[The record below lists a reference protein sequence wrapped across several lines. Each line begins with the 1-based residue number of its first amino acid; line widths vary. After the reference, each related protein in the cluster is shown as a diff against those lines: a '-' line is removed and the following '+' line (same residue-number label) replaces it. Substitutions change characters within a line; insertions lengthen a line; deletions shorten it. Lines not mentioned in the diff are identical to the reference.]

1 MSTLF
6 VLGSGSGGN
15 CFAVESEGIAVLVDA
30 GFSAREIERRA
41 SAGWLAASARQCSP
55 RQVPGPL

>member
-1 MSTLF
+1 MTTLY

-30 GFSAREIERRA
+30 GFSARDAVAGLTPARRA
-41 SAGWLAASARQCSP
+41 TSLSVGRRAATTRT
-55 RQVPGPL
+55 